1 MFHTSTDDTSTAEE
15 FQEASK
21 YLHESRHVI
30 SKGVETREEGT
41 RKEYERMAHET
52 EWLLLA

>member
-1 MFHTSTDDTSTAEE
+1 MFHTSTDDTSAAEE

-21 YLHESRHVI
+21 YLHESRQVI